1 MRSLK
6 KISGGK
12 NDEEIREKSNAS
24 GNGSSNGS
32 ILWSTGKCR
41 G

>member
-6 KISGGK
+6 RISGGK
-12 NDEEIREKSNAS
+12 NDEEIREKSNVA

-32 ILWSTGKCR
+32 ILWNTGKRR

>member
-1 MRSLK
+1 MRSLER
-6 KISGGK
+6 ISGGK
-12 NDEEIREKSNAS
+12 NDEEIRENSNAS

-32 ILWSTGKCR
+32 ILWSIGKCR